1 VPALAEQINPHQQ
14 HSTEEITI
22 MSLYGDFEFVKA
34 ETEYRLER
42 GRPSGWIAGR
52 TRGVRRRMPT
62 RRTTDSGGTRHND
75 AA

>member
-1 VPALAEQINPHQQ
+1 
-14 HSTEEITI
+14 
-22 MSLYGDFEFVKA
+22 MSLYGDFELVRA

-52 TRGVRRRMPT
+52 SKAARRREPT
-62 RRTTDSGGTRHND
+62 RRSADSAGPRYHD

>member
-1 VPALAEQINPHQQ
+1 
-14 HSTEEITI
+14 
-22 MSLYGDFEFVKA
+22 MSHYGDFELIRA

-52 TRGVRRRMPT
+52 SKTPLRRKAT
-62 RRTTDSGGTRHND
+62 RRSHDASGPRHHD

>member
-1 VPALAEQINPHQQ
+1 
-14 HSTEEITI
+14 

-52 TRGVRRRMPT
+52 ARGVRRRNAT
-62 RRTTDSGGTRHND
+62 RRTTDTGG
-75 AA
+75 